1 MFARVKTSGQ
11 YQYLQIVQN
20 RREGAKT
27 IQRVVATIGRM
38 DQIQQKGEIE
48 NLVRSLSRYSE
59 KVLLVLSGK
68 SGDIKAD
75 AKKIGPALIC
85 ERLWQELG
93 IGKIIR
99 RLLAERKFGFDVERA
114 IFLTVLH
121 RLFVSGSDRSCDRWQ
136 RDYVIDGSDALSLH
150 HLYRAMAF
158 LGEEMEDQKDRTP
171 FAPRCMKDLIEED
184 LFLERR
190 DLFSGLDC
198 VFFDTTSIYFEG
210 EGGETIGE
218 LGHPK
223 DHRPDLRQMVVGIIL
238 DDHGQPV
245 CSEMWPGNTTDVTT
259 LVPVIKRLRSRF
271 AIGRIC
277 VVSDRGMISAETLA
291 YLEEEKISYIL
302 GTRMRRSKEVKEEVL
317 ARAGRYREVHPEGV
331 SAKDPSPLKVKE
343 VIVDGNRYIVCLNE
357 KQARKDAVDRQAIID
372 SLREKLK
379 SSPKSLVGNKGYRK
393 YLRMEKDTVS
403 VNPDKI
409 EEEARYDGKWVLKT
423 NTALAAEQ
431 VALKYKELWQVEQVF
446 RDMKSVLD
454 TRPIFHK
461 RDETI
466 RGHVFCSFLAL
477 VIRKEL
483 DYKLESAGHCFE
495 WADIKQDLKALQ
507 EITIEDRG
515 KPLVIRSEC
524 HGTCGKIFQAV
535 GVAPPPTIRELA

>member
-48 NLVRSLSRYSE
+48 NLVRSLSRFSE
-59 KVLLVLSGK
+59 KVLLILSGK
-68 SGDIKAD
+68 SDIRAD
-75 AKKIGPALIC
+75 ARKIGPALIC
-85 ERLWQELG
+85 ERLWKELG
-93 IGKIIR
+93 IGKIIH

-121 RLFVSGSDRSCDRWQ
+121 RLFVSGSDRSCDRWH
-136 RDYVIDGSDALSLH
+136 RDYVIEGIDALSLH

-158 LGEEMEDQKDRTP
+158 LGEEIEDQKDCTP
-171 FAPRCMKDLIEED
+171 FAPRCTKDLIEED
-184 LFLERR
+184 LFLARR

-218 LGHPK
+218 LGHTK
-223 DHRPDLRQMVVGIIL
+223 DHRPDLHQMVVGVIL

-245 CSEMWPGNTTDVTT
+245 CCEMWPGNTADVTT

-277 VVSDRGMISAETLA
+277 VVSDRGMISAETMT
-291 YLEEEKISYIL
+291 YLEEEKIPYIL
-302 GTRMRRSKEVKEEVL
+302 GARMRRSKEVKEEVL
-317 ARAGRYREVHPEGV
+317 SRAGRYREVHPGGV
-331 SAKDPSPLKVKE
+331 SAKDPSPLKVKD
-343 VIVDGNRYIVCLNE
+343 VMVDGRRYIVCLNE
-357 KQARKDAVDRQAIID
+357 KQARKDAADRQAIID
-372 SLREKLK
+372 SLIEKLK
-379 SSPKSLVGNKGYRK
+379 TNPKSLVGNKGYRK
-393 YLRMEKDTVS
+393 YLKLDRETVA
-403 VNPDKI
+403 VNQEKI

-423 NTALAAEQ
+423 NTDLTAEQ
-431 VALKYKELWQVEQVF
+431 AALKYKELWQVEQVF

-461 RDETI
+461 LDETI

-483 DYKLESAGHCFE
+483 DRRLEKAGHCFE

-515 KPLVIRSEC
+515 KTLAIRSEC
-524 HGTCGKIFQAV
+524 LGTCGKIFQAV
-535 GVAPPPTIRELA
+535 GVAVPPTIREVA